1 MAYGRGGNDG
11 VLLRRSGKH
20 IRTAHWSA
28 SPHHSPLSH
37 SHQHQPTTPIL
48 SCPSTIL
55 LLIWTTS
62 SACSMGSPP
71 PFPLLM
77 ARLRPTLPL
86 LVLGVVRLP
95 DLLTLPVS
103 LVNQSPPPS
112 PSMSTD
118 TSSAGEIASSL
129 TLSSQKS
136 ADGLKARPFA
146 MICLK
151 TYIFGTS
158 FMLGRWFGG
167 TGTGM

>member
-1 MAYGRGGNDG
+1 MGAVGMMEYCCAEVGNIQGLLIGRQ
-11 VLLRRSGKH
+11 VPIILH
-20 IRTAHWSA
+20 SA
-28 SPHHSPLSH
+28 TTTNTNQPH
-37 SHQHQPTTPIL
+37 QFL

-77 ARLRPTLPL
+77 ARLQPALPL
-86 LVLGVVRLP
+86 LVPRVVRLP
-95 DLLTLPVS
+95 DRLALLVS

-112 PSMSTD
+112 PSTSTD
-118 TSSAGEIASSL
+118 ISSAGEIASSL

-136 ADGLKARPFA
+136 VDRLKARPFA
-146 MICLK
+146 MIGLR
-151 TYIFGTS
+151 TYTFGTS

-167 TGTGM
+167 TGIGM